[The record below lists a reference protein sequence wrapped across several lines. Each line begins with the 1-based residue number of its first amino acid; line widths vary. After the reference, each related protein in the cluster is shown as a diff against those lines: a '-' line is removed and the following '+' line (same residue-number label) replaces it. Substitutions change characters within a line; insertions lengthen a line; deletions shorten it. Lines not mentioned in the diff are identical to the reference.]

1 MEHDAGIIVAG
12 SGVGAIDKSFL
23 KAVRGSYWQK
33 TDARFLLIALL
44 SIVLHLGAIAYFH
57 SIKIAPVKTK
67 SIEEIPERFA
77 KLIIERPIP
86 KELKKKPLLNQ
97 DAANTQKQGQT
108 TEEAQQSTIDK
119 TGAAAA
125 GHGVSAVVKKAVSQ
139 QVARVE
145 QKMRTV
151 GVLGMLTGVGSTAK
165 GPSVVDVLGGVNKK
179 KEHIQDLDKALADVS
194 GLQQTHSMDI
204 VQKKLV
210 KSKDVEISR
219 KESIDDLIAGIGA
232 AKTSDLSK
240 KGDIVISRPESIE
253 GSASSNTKRD
263 IMAINAVVASHKA
276 SVRMS
281 YERFLKKAPDL
292 AGKITVRFT
301 IDASGNVTR
310 LEVLENTTGSKEL
323 EDEIGR
329 KVKMWK
335 FESIPEGE
343 VTVTYPLVFQPA
355 A

>member
-1 MEHDAGIIVAG
+1 VI
-12 SGVGAIDKSFL
+12 
-23 KAVRGSYWQK
+23 
-33 TDARFLLIALL
+33 
-44 SIVLHLGAIAYFH
+44 YFQH
-57 SIKIAPVKTK
+57 VKIAPAKTK

-77 KLIIERPIP
+77 KLIIEKPLP
-86 KELKKKPLLNQ
+86 KEMKKKTAPNQ
-97 DAANTQKQGQT
+97 DASSVQKQSQT
-108 TEEAQQSTIDK
+108 ETEKAAEAGAEK
-119 TGAAAA
+119 VPGAAQ
-125 GHGVSAVVKKAVSQ
+125 GHGPSAVVKKAVSQ

-145 QKMRTV
+145 QKIRTV
-151 GVLGMLTGVGSTAK
+151 GVLGMLTGVGATAK
-165 GPSVVDVLGGVNKK
+165 GPSVVDVLGTVNNKK
-179 KEHIQDLDKALADVS
+179 ERMQDLDKALADMS
-194 GLQQTHSMDI
+194 GLQQTRSIDI

-210 KSKDVEISR
+210 KSKDVEINH

-240 KGDIVISRPESIE
+240 KGDILISRPESIE
-253 GSASSNTKRD
+253 GAASSNAKRD
-263 IMAINAVVASHKA
+263 IMAINAVVTSHKT

-281 YERFLKKAPDL
+281 YERFLKKSPDL
-292 AGKITVRFT
+292 AGKITIRFT

-310 LEVLENTTGSKEL
+310 MEILENTTGNKEL
-323 EDEIGR
+323 EDEIAK

>member
-1 MEHDAGIIVAG
+1 VERQAAIIVAG
-12 SGVGAIDKSFL
+12 SGAGIIDKSFI
-23 KAVRGSYWQK
+23 KAVRGSPWHK
-33 TDARFLLIALL
+33 TDTRFMLIALISVGL
-44 SIVLHLGAIAYFH
+44 HAVGVIGIHHVKIV
-57 SIKIAPVKTK
+57 PVKTK

-86 KELKKKPLLNQ
+86 KEMKKKPAPGE
-97 DAANTQKQGQT
+97 AAARQQ
-108 TEEAQQSTIDK
+108 AQAEPERAASETVS
-119 TGAAAA
+119 GAAQ
-125 GHGVSAVVKKAVSQ
+125 GHGPSAVVKKAVSR

-145 QKMRTV
+145 EKIRTV

-165 GPSVVDVLGGVNKK
+165 GPSVVDVLGTVNKK
-179 KEHIQDLDKALADVS
+179 KEHLQDLDKALAGMS
-194 GLQQTHSMDI
+194 GLQQTRSVDI

-210 KSKDVEISR
+210 KSKDIEISH

-240 KGDIVISRPESIE
+240 KGDIIISRPESIE
-253 GSASSNTKRD
+253 GAASSSAKRD
-263 IMAINAVVASHKA
+263 IMAINAVVASHKT

-281 YERFLKKAPDL
+281 YERFLKKSPDL

-301 IDASGNVTR
+301 IDAGGNVTR
-310 LEVLENTTGSKEL
+310 LEVLENTTGNKEL
-323 EDEIGR
+323 EDEIAR

-343 VTVTYPLVFQPA
+343 VTVTYPLVFQSA